1 MYVKFWGVRGSIPSP
16 LSTVQIQNRIAA
28 VVQRITAN
36 DIVSQSSKEFF
47 LASLPDWI
55 FGTVGGNTSCVEII
69 HNSNNFILFDAGSGL
84 KEFSQN
90 LQDHPNYSS
99 DGNTFHIFFSHFH
112 WDHIQGLPFFTQ
124 AFNPLNT
131 IYFYSTNPQ
140 LQEILEN
147 QMKQPYFPVP
157 MIGPGGFNAKMYF
170 KHLDLNENTLKIDDC
185 LISWLPVNH
194 PGGCTAYKITENN
207 KSLVYATDTELT
219 LESFSESNA
228 FFSDVDV
235 LILDSQY
242 TTVEAINKVGWG
254 HTSFSVSADFAQAM
268 NVKKLVFF
276 HHEPTYNDQ
285 KIFSFKQSAQ
295 WYQEYSGNNKVEIVI
310 AREGLCLLV

>member
-16 LSTVQIQNRIAA
+16 LSTTQIQNRIAA
-28 VVQRITAN
+28 VVQRITAK
-36 DIVSQSSKEFF
+36 DIVSQSSKEKF

-69 HNSNNFILFDAGSGL
+69 NDSNSFILFDAGSGL

-90 LQDHPNYSS
+90 LQNHPNYSS
-99 DGNTFHIFFSHFH
+99 EGNTFHIFFSHFH

-140 LQEILEN
+140 LQDILEN
-147 QMKQPYFPVP
+147 QMKQPYFPIP
-157 MIGPGGFNAKMYF
+157 MIGAGGFNAKMIF
-170 KHLDLNENTLKIDDC
+170 KQLDVNDNCIKINNS

-194 PGGCTAYKITENN
+194 PGGCTAYKVTEKN

-219 LESFSESNA
+219 LESFLETNA
-228 FFSDVDV
+228 FFSDVDL

-242 TTVEAINKVGWG
+242 TTVEAINKAGWG
-254 HTSFSVSADFAQAM
+254 HTSFSVSVDFAQAM

-276 HHEPTYNDQ
+276 HHEPTYSDQ

-295 WYQEYSGNNKVEIVI
+295 WYQEYSGNTNIEIVI
-310 AREGLCLLV
+310 ATEGLSLLV